1 MPTAEEMAKAHLVNV
16 ENQIAQLEQQKVTID
31 SEVARLKEY
40 LEEGYGEL
48 TESDEDGSQ
57 DFALGI

>member
-48 TESDEDGSQ
+48 TESDEDGS
-57 DFALGI
+57 